1 MPENPLSTDE
11 AKIVNQT
18 ARTLRILI
26 SNAQLYSPKSQLVK
40 DGVAGLI
47 KTLEPY
53 LSTRGKMNLSES
65 EKNLIVDGQVLKTAD
80 KSGVAFVENMI
91 QCELRSITF
100 KNGIAEEELL
110 VLVENMSI
118 KKKEARPDI
127 AKLLSEKGFTHIETN
142 QKVYVALNDNQEI
155 RQEEDPKASQVS
167 NEAGVIE
174 GVPSGTAGGGS
185 GVSSGNYAGADEA
198 INNVPAKSAVDSIT
212 SQAEQAVSGQKK
224 DLIKKERRNELQK
237 MLKELDGINRPDL
250 AGQVVDKIAENL
262 DDNESNVRLET
273 VRSFKQLNPSIQQL
287 SDKKIIS
294 NLEDKFLNT
303 EESETE
309 EDVYRELADL
319 LESAAN
325 RNAAEGNY
333 EKAIQITR
341 MFRLH
346 KYSKNEGFESRAL
359 SADKVLK
366 KLANSGL
373 VDILVADLRSEEGKK
388 KEEAYKVVASLDEY
402 AVFYL
407 INTLKDIEDL
417 HLRRIIGFLIKN
429 LGENA
434 VKLLCESITPDIS
447 TEEALR
453 ILEVMDSVEF
463 YDVVFDE
470 LKAMYSHYNPDIR
483 KGVLDI
489 LAKIKPDRVKE
500 LLSTA
505 LDDFDPKILKEAI
518 KLSGRVRANELVPK
532 LLTFISPESVFSKK
546 KQDPSLEE
554 EVCASLGKIKD
565 LSAIEPLAKIVAGG
579 GLLSFTRGKLL
590 NTRIAALYALASY
603 SQTETKAV
611 LSRFVTNSEKN
622 ISRAAKEALKM
633 QEKTGSR
640 KGAAESYRLL

>member
-1 MPENPLSTDE
+1 MPENPLSIED

-47 KTLEPY
+47 KLLDPY
-53 LSTRGKMNLSES
+53 LSAKGKMTLSES

-100 KNGIAEEELL
+100 KNGITDEEFM

-118 KKKEARPDI
+118 KKKELRPEI
-127 AKLLSEKGFTHIETN
+127 AKVLSEKGFTHIEVN
-142 QKVYVALNDNQEI
+142 QKVYVALNDDQEI
-155 RQEEDPKASQVS
+155 RQEEDPRTAQ
-167 NEAGVIE
+167 AGVETVPAE
-174 GVPSGTAGGGS
+174 GVPQGTGGGGS
-185 GVSSGNYAGADEA
+185 QGNYGGDAAQSSEGVTGVS
-198 INNVPAKSAVDSIT
+198 AVENLT
-212 SQAEQAVSGQKK
+212 NRAEQAVSGQTK
-224 DLIKKERRNELQK
+224 DLIKKERRQELQQ

-262 DDNESNVRLET
+262 EDNEGNIRLET
-273 VRSFKQLNPSIQQL
+273 VRSFKQLNPSIQNL

-294 NLEDKFLNT
+294 NLEDKFINT
-303 EESETE
+303 EDHETE

-319 LESAAN
+319 LEQAAN
-325 RNAAEGNY
+325 RNAVEGNY

-346 KYSKNEGFESRAL
+346 KFSKNEGFESRAH
-359 SADKVLK
+359 SADQVLK

-373 VDILVADLRSEEGKK
+373 VEILVTDLRSEDGKK

-434 VKLLCESITPDIS
+434 VKLLCESITPDIA

-453 ILEVMDSVEF
+453 ILEIMDSVEF

-470 LKAMYSHYNPDIR
+470 LKSMYSHYNPDIR
-483 KGVLDI
+483 KGVLDV

-500 LLSTA
+500 LLDSA
-505 LDDFDPKILKEAI
+505 LDDFDPKIVKEAI
-518 KLSGRVRANELVPK
+518 KLAGKVKANELVPK
-532 LLTFISPESVFSKK
+532 LLSFVVLESVFGKK
-546 KQDPSLEE
+546 KLDPTLEE
-554 EVCASLGKIKD
+554 ETCVALGKIKD
-565 LSAIEPLAKIVAGG
+565 LSAIQPLAKVVAGG
-579 GLLSFTRGKLL
+579 GLLSFAREKAM
-590 NTRIAALYALASY
+590 NIRVAALYALASY
-603 SQTETKAV
+603 SPTETKEV
-611 LSRFVTNSEKN
+611 LTGFLSGKDKN
-622 ISRAAKEALKM
+622 IARAAKEALKM
-633 QEKTGSR
+633 QEKTGAR
-640 KGAAESYRLL
+640 KGSAESYRLL